1 MELGSELYR
10 HPADALESVIVTYAV
25 ERDFDLE
32 VLPFERERYP
42 FKLPRLSRNPSI
54 IAGVVY
60 DDAGQPAPG
69 RIVRIYSRS
78 TGAMLGQC
86 VTDPAGAYEI
96 AVGYVGEVQR
106 IVLDDEAGLLHN
118 DLIDRIDLP

>member
-1 MELGSELYR
+1 M
-10 HPADALESVIVTYAV
+10 TYVV

-60 DDAGQPAPG
+60 DDVGQPAPS

-86 VTDPAGAYEI
+86 VTDLAGAYEI